1 MKRSCLRSGIFC
13 LALCM
18 AAGGAHAGEMFK
30 NTEMGQVVVSA
41 SRTEQRLAD
50 TPRPT
55 YVITADEIEARQPQN
70 IQVLLRE
77 IPGLQ
82 VVERTGSWGGGG
94 SVRLMGLDAHH
105 TLVLVDGQRF
115 IGGNDVVDI
124 ASIPVEAIERIEVV
138 KGPASSL
145 YGSDA
150 LGGVVQ
156 IFTKKAKEGSAL
168 RGGMAAGSRNRF
180 RGHAGAD
187 VGGDNYGVRMDYSY
201 RRDDGITQPKD
212 KSRWEAIST
221 TIHYTPSESV
231 NLTFTPLFTR
241 QVTTDDSQT
250 QGGGQGSGQSGQVI
264 IQDRIQERSGIN
276 AIAEFKPDA
285 FTRIHTRASY
295 IAHDHRR
302 EDGSLEQLAQSW
314 EFEAGATGMFGIHTL
329 SAGYAY
335 LGEKIEDKATHIPQN
350 RKTHSIPGDS
360 ADQDTH
366 SLYIQNEMDFGRTLV
381 SLGGRVSHH
390 DDWDT
395 EFNPQAGLV
404 FRAMDTLHLRASV
417 GTAFAGPSL
426 LKRYA
431 EMPRQRRQ
439 FIVQPNPDLK
449 PEKSLSWQAGFDWEA
464 TPALLIRASF
474 FRNEIDDLIVTVPVD
489 HSQTPKL
496 ETYANIGEAVTQ
508 GVEWSASWRIME
520 GLRATL
526 NHSYTDTEDKST
538 GKKLTDRPEHRAGL
552 DLDYHLR
559 HPDIRFRLTGSWIG
573 ERDTVSQNQRK
584 SLSSYETFDLAVTW
598 KAAPQMEIFTRIEN
612 LTNEKNIED
621 EWRLDGTEWMAGMK
635 FYF

>member
-1 MKRSCLRSGIFC
+1 MNSYYWKGGLWCLSLIVV
-13 LALCM
+13 
-18 AAGGAHAGEMFK
+18 AGWVYAKEVPGD
-30 NTEMGQVVVSA
+30 TELSQVVVSA

-55 YVITADEIEARQPQN
+55 YVITAEEIEARQPQN

-138 KGPASSL
+138 KGPGSAL

-168 RGGMAAGSRNRF
+168 RGGVAAGSRNRF

-187 VGGDNYGVRMDYSY
+187 YGSEKYGIRMDYTY
-201 RRDDGITQPKD
+201 RRDDGIEQPKD
-212 KSRWEAIST
+212 KSRWEALST
-221 TIHYTPSESV
+221 TINYAASESV
-231 NLTFTPLFTR
+231 NFTFTPLFTR
-241 QVTTDDSQT
+241 QVTTDDSQK
-250 QGGGQGSGQSGQVI
+250 QGGQTVI
-264 IQDRIQERSGIN
+264 QERIQERSGMN
-276 AIAEFKPDA
+276 ALVDFRPDA
-285 FTRIHTRASY
+285 LTKLHTRASY

-314 EFEAGATGMFGIHTL
+314 EFETGASRIFGRHTL

-335 LGEKIEDKATHIPQN
+335 LGEKIEDKATHIPASQ
-350 RKTHSIPGDS
+350 KTHSIPGDS

-366 SLYIQNEMDFGRTLV
+366 SFYLQDAMDFGRTLV
-381 SLGGRVSHH
+381 TIGGQVGYHE
-390 DDWDT
+390 DWDT
-395 EFNPQAGLV
+395 ECNPQAGLV

-417 GTAFAGPSL
+417 GRAFAGPSL

-439 FIVQPNPDLK
+439 FIVRPNADLK
-449 PEKSLSWQAGFDWEA
+449 PEKSISWQAGFDWEA
-464 TPALLIRASF
+464 TPAVLIRASF

-489 HSQTPKL
+489 YTQTPRL

-508 GVEWSASWRIME
+508 GVEWSASWRVFE
-520 GLRATL
+520 GFRATL
-526 NHSYTDTEDKST
+526 THSYTDTEDKST

-552 DLDYHLR
+552 DLDYHFR
-559 HPDIRFRLTGSWIG
+559 YPDIRFRLTGSWTG
-573 ERDTVSQNQRK
+573 ERDTMDGNTRK

-598 KAAPQMEIFTRIEN
+598 KPVPQMELFTRIEN